1 MADIE
6 SEGATDV
13 QNVGMMQSEIKKVRG
28 WLTWLTFL
36 LIVLRPLILL
46 SVLGG
51 LNIQEF
57 NRDPTVSL
65 KGWETY
71 KILIRL
77 LSLSAAVLSI
87 YAGFGLW
94 KGRTWNLVQRAIGAL
109 WIVGPVFTLLQLVAI
124 FVVFSGNAEPP
135 QQLLTSL
142 IESIFFAGVW
152 TAYLLRSSQVKGLY
166 LRVSMKA
173 MIT

>member
-1 MADIE
+1 MADIGF
-6 SEGATDV
+6 EGARDV
-13 QNVGMMQSEIKKVRG
+13 QNVGIMQSETKKISG

-36 LIVLRPLILL
+36 LIVVRPLILL

-65 KGWETY
+65 DGWGTY
-71 KILIRL
+71 KTLIWL
-77 LSLSAAVLSI
+77 LSISAAVLSI

-94 KGRTWNLVQRAIGAL
+94 KGRTRHMVQRAIGAL
-109 WIVGPVFTLLQLVAI
+109 WIAGPVFTLLQLIAI

-135 QQLLTSL
+135 QQLLKSL
-142 IESIFFAGVW
+142 IGNVFFAGVW
-152 TAYLLRSSQVKGLY
+152 TAYLLRSTQVKGLY
-166 LRVSMKA
+166 SRVSAKA